1 MAIKLGLLKEFE
13 QSKAPYELSR
23 GQRLRLAIGAALS
36 VNPDILLLDEPTSGQ
51 DFCHIKSIF
60 DLLCGD
66 SQFDNMTVLIV
77 THDVELAMQYA
88 DEIWVIENG
97 KRIFCGRPTESTCSA
112 FLMNYKDLGW
122 ISRSSHSVE
131 RDL

>member
-1 MAIKLGLLKEFE
+1 M
-13 QSKAPYELSR
+13 
-23 GQRLRLAIGAALS
+23 
-36 VNPDILLLDEPTSGQ
+36 
-51 DFCHIKSIF
+51 
-60 DLLCGD
+60 DLLCDD
-66 SQFDNMTVLIV
+66 SQFENMTVLIV

-97 KRIFCGRPTESTCSA
+97 KRIFCGRPTEPTCSS

-131 RDL
+131 RDS